1 MADTPQGDDTRA
13 IAISTKALVE
23 GLIFVLTAR
32 GFIERSQTVEL
43 FEEVLTALGE
53 QPASDPAMGDARM
66 FVAGF
71 ASRLAQS
78 FPQQS

>member
-13 IAISTKALVE
+13 IAISTMALVE

-32 GFIERSQTVEL
+32 GIIESSQTVEL

-53 QPASDPAMGDARM
+53 HPPSDPAMADARM
-66 FVAGF
+66 FVAGL
-71 ASRLAQS
+71 ASRLAKS

>member
-32 GFIERSQTVEL
+32 GTIERSQTVEL
-43 FEEVLTALGE
+43 FEEVLTALRE

-71 ASRLAQS
+71 ASRLAKS